1 MSQNNRTVLS
11 NSFMASTKALSEELL
26 DSKGTFIRTMKL
38 TNRLQSTLHS
48 NTHAEKL
55 KQCYKT

>member
-1 MSQNNRTVLS
+1 
-11 NSFMASTKALSEELL
+11 MASTKALSEELL

-48 NTHAEKL
+48 NTQQNPKFLARQNFLFQAQNCL
-55 KQCYKT
+55 K